1 MKVLKMAS
9 HLVLV
14 ALALALSANV
24 GKSQSVSYE
33 GTFTLPFE
41 VRWGVATLPPGD
53 YTLRVDNIY
62 GSKLTFVQGEG
73 MSAMVL
79 TGVRDRREVS
89 NHSQLDLVE
98 TANGYAVKSLEA
110 GQVGLSFDYAVP
122 RSKVTQNASNR
133 NMPGRIEVAVLGG
146 R

>member
-1 MKVLKMAS
+1 MKILKMAS

-24 GKSQSVSYE
+24 GKSQGVSYE

-41 VRWGVATLPPGD
+41 VRWGNVTLPPGD
-53 YTLRVDNIY
+53 YMLRVDDVY
-62 GSKLTFVQGEG
+62 ASKITYVQGEG
-73 MSAMVL
+73 KSVAVL
-79 TGVRDRREVS
+79 TGVRDPREVS

-110 GQVGLSFDYAVP
+110 GQIGLSFDYAVP
-122 RSKVTQNASNR
+122 KNKTTQNASNR
-133 NMPGRIEVAVLGG
+133 SMPGRIEVAVMGG
-146 R
+146 H